1 MENRRKLTIYLT
13 KMLNNWLI
21 MITKKPNAI
30 VITVRDKKLNK
41 SKSKTV
47 YAATLEEVC
56 KALEEKIGKFE
67 E

>member
-1 MENRRKLTIYLT
+1 
-13 KMLNNWLI
+13 MLNNWLN
-21 MITKKPNAI
+21 MLTKKPKAI

-47 YAATLEEVC
+47 YVATLEEVC
-56 KALEEKIGKFE
+56 KALEEKVGKFE

>member
-13 KMLNNWLI
+13 KMLNNWLN
-21 MITKKPNAI
+21 MLTKKPKAI

-56 KALEEKIGKFE
+56 KALEEKVGKFE

>member
-1 MENRRKLTIYLT
+1 
-13 KMLNNWLI
+13 MLNNWLI

-30 VITVRDKKLNK
+30 VITIRDKKLNK

-47 YAATLEEVC
+47 YATTLEEVC
-56 KALEEKIGKFE
+56 KALEEKVGKFE

>member
-1 MENRRKLTIYLT
+1 
-13 KMLNNWLI
+13 

-47 YAATLEEVC
+47 YSATLEEVC